1 MLYIILAF
9 IGGALVTLAS
19 IISSRLGKEIGVI
32 QSTVINYTV
41 GLICILLV
49 CLFNGSLF
57 KISNGGFSGIPL
69 WAYLGGMVGVAV
81 VILSNVVIPK
91 IPVIYSTLLIFIGQ
105 IVTGIIVDYIF
116 GNPISKGKFIGC
128 IFIILGLVYNYNIDR
143 KALNFNDI
151 RNSL

>member
-1 MLYIILAF
+1 MYIFLAF

-19 IISSRLGKEIGVI
+19 IINSRLGKEIGVI
-32 QSTVINYTV
+32 QGTIINYTV

-57 KISNGGFSGIPL
+57 KISSQGFLDIPL

-81 VILSNVVIPK
+81 VILSNIVIPK

-128 IFIILGLVYNYNIDR
+128 IFIILGLVYNSNIDKKDLSSNR
-143 KALNFNDI
+143 CEDLA
-151 RNSL
+151 

>member
-19 IISSRLGKEIGVI
+19 IINSRLGKEIGVI
-32 QSTVINYTV
+32 QGTVINYTV

-49 CLFNGSLF
+49 CIFNGSLF
-57 KISNGGFSGIPL
+57 KMSTEGFSGIPL

-81 VILSNVVIPK
+81 VILSNVIIPK

-128 IFIILGLVYNYNIDR
+128 TFIILGLVYNSNIDR
-143 KALNFNDI
+143 KALKVNYPKDLI
-151 RNSL
+151 